1 VYLRTRSRLH
11 VAGIGYLDQQ
21 PASLPRV
28 TRFVFRN
35 QNGTTSAAA
44 NCCLI
49 CRTTLPDGRQAGS
62 GFNLGVGQ
70 GGTASNGMEMQLF
83 LSGHR
88 SGLEYDVV
96 RTRRDSMWERRG
108 GVWTRLEIHPMGTSD
123 DRFAADE
130 CLRPRNNRI
139 FVVDRPGWPNIAVP
153 APNGTTWPGFNAGVA
168 THADATEV
176 FSPFSFA
183 EWVIVRSP
191 SEGLPWTRVELPAL
205 RDGTRRRFIFWH
217 SITWLTR
224 DALNQW
230 VVDPARSRIR
240 LGALPDAVLTT
251 APTP

>member
-1 VYLRTRSRLH
+1 MYLRTRSRLH
-11 VAGIGYLDQQ
+11 VAGIGNLDQQ

-153 APNGTTWPGFNAGVA
+153 QRHDLAGLQCGRCHPCRRDRGVLSVQLCGMGYRQKPVRGPSVDSRGAPGAK
-168 THADATEV
+168 
-176 FSPFSFA
+176 
-183 EWVIVRSP
+183 R
-191 SEGLPWTRVELPAL
+191 
-205 RDGTRRRFIFWH
+205 WH
-217 SITWLTR
+217 SSAIHPL
-224 DALNQW
+224 A
-230 VVDPARSRIR
+230 
-240 LGALPDAVLTT
+240 
-251 APTP
+251 